1 MAPPRGEGQAIRPR
15 FSIGGRPLHPPLDP
29 PRSRYIGLMMADTL
43 PPIPKS
49 VAKDIE
55 HLNFDDAVL
64 QHQKLWE
71 AYGHDVTNFA
81 VNLVV
86 ALVILA
92 VTFWAAGW
100 GSALA
105 KRAIGR
111 VHGRS
116 GAADVTLQS
125 FMGSL
130 TRYLIIVVGLMA
142 VLEKLG
148 VKTTSVLAV
157 LSGLLLGVGLALQ
170 GALSNVAAGVM
181 LLLFRPY
188 RVGDLVE
195 VAGRIGTVKALDL
208 MVTELTTPDNLK
220 ITAPN
225 GKIFGEFIVNYSKP
239 AKRRVD
245 VTFHIAPHLDLE
257 TVLQAMKATLE
268 ADKRV
273 LHDPAPSFEATALNE
288 LYAEGVIRVWAKT
301 TDYVAIKTLIV
312 LSVQKLTIEAASE
325 R

>member
-1 MAPPRGEGQAIRPR
+1 
-15 FSIGGRPLHPPLDP
+15 
-29 PRSRYIGLMMADTL
+29 MADTL

-55 HLNFDDAVL
+55 HLNFDDAVV

-71 AYGHDVTNFA
+71 TYGHDITNFA
-81 VNLVV
+81 VSLLT
-86 ALVILA
+86 ALLILA

-100 GSALA
+100 GAQLT

-116 GAADVTLQS
+116 GDPDVTLQS

-130 TRYLIIVVGLMA
+130 TRYAILIVGMVA
-142 VLEKLG
+142 VLQQLG

-195 VAGRIGTVKALDL
+195 VGGRMGTVKALDL
-208 MVTELTTPDNLK
+208 MITELTTPDNLK

-225 GKIFGEFIVNYSKP
+225 GKIFGDFIVNYSKP

-245 VTFHIAPHLDLE
+245 VTFHIPAQQDLDA
-257 TVLQAMKATLE
+257 VLQAMKATLE

-273 LHDPAPSFEATALNE
+273 MRDPAPSFEATALNE
-288 LYAEGVIRVWAKT
+288 LYAEGAIRVWAKT

-312 LSVQKLTIEAASE
+312 LSIQKLAIAATA

>member
-1 MAPPRGEGQAIRPR
+1 
-15 FSIGGRPLHPPLDP
+15 
-29 PRSRYIGLMMADTL
+29 MADTL

-55 HLNFDDAVL
+55 HLNFDDAVV

-71 AYGHDVTNFA
+71 TYGHDISNFA
-81 VNLVV
+81 VNLLA
-86 ALVILA
+86 ALLILA

-100 GSALA
+100 GSKLA

-111 VHGRS
+111 VHGKS
-116 GAADVTLQS
+116 GDADVTLQS

-130 TRYLIIVVGLMA
+130 TRYLIIILGLVA
-142 VLEKLG
+142 VLQKLG

-195 VAGRIGTVKALDL
+195 VGGRMGKVKALEL
-208 MVTELTTPDNLK
+208 LVTELTTPDNLK

-225 GKIFGEFIVNYSKP
+225 GKIFGDFIVNYSKP
-239 AKRRVD
+239 SKRRVD
-245 VTFHIAPHLDLE
+245 VTFHIPPGQDLE
-257 TVLQAMKATLE
+257 AVLQAMKAAL
-268 ADKRV
+268 AVDKRV
-273 LHDPAPSFEATALNE
+273 LPDPAPSFEATALNE

-301 TDYVAIKTLIV
+301 TDYVALKTLIV
-312 LSVQKLTIEAASE
+312 LSVQKLAIGRPHDAP
-325 R
+325 

>member
-1 MAPPRGEGQAIRPR
+1 
-15 FSIGGRPLHPPLDP
+15 
-29 PRSRYIGLMMADTL
+29 MADTL

-49 VAKDIE
+49 VARDIA
-55 HLNFDDAVL
+55 HLNFDGAVT
-64 QHQKLWE
+64 QHEKLWE
-71 AYGHDVTNFA
+71 AYGHDLSSFA
-81 VNLVV
+81 VNL
-86 ALVILA
+86 LVSLAILA
-92 VTFWAAGW
+92 ITFWAAGW
-100 GSALA
+100 GSTLA

-111 VHGRS
+111 VHSKTG
-116 GAADVTLQS
+116 GADVTLQT

-130 TRYLIIVVGLMA
+130 TRYLIIIVGAVA
-142 VLEKLG
+142 VLQQLG

-195 VAGRIGTVKALDL
+195 VGGRMGTVKALDL
-208 MVTELTTPDNLK
+208 LVTELTTPDNLK

-245 VTFHIAPHLDLE
+245 VTFHIPPGQDLQAVLTAMKRKLE
-257 TVLQAMKATLE
+257 T
-268 ADKRV
+268 DKRV
-273 LHDPAPSFEATALNE
+273 LHDPPPSFEATALTE
-288 LYAEGVIRVWAKT
+288 LYAEGVIRVWAKSS
-301 TDYVAIKTLIV
+301 DYSNVKTLIV
-312 LSVQKLTIEAASE
+312 LEVQKLMLK
-325 R
+325 

>member
-1 MAPPRGEGQAIRPR
+1 
-15 FSIGGRPLHPPLDP
+15 
-29 PRSRYIGLMMADTL
+29 MADTL

-49 VAKDIE
+49 VARDIASGRI
-55 HLNFDDAVL
+55 DDAVT

-71 AYGHDVTNFA
+71 AYGHDLSAFA

-86 ALVILA
+86 AALILA
-92 VTFWAAGW
+92 ATFWAAGW
-100 GSALA
+100 GSKLA

-116 GAADVTLQS
+116 GEADVTLQS

-130 TRYLIIVVGLMA
+130 TRYAIIIVGLVA
-142 VLEKLG
+142 VLQQLG

-195 VAGRIGTVKALDL
+195 VAGRMGTVKALDL
-208 MVTELTTPDNLK
+208 MVTEMTTLDNLK
-220 ITAPN
+220 VTAPN

-239 AKRRVD
+239 SRRRVD
-245 VTFHIAPHLDLE
+245 VTFHIPPKQDLAA
-257 TVLQAMKATLE
+257 VLEAMKATLA

-273 LHDPAPSFEATALNE
+273 LKEPAPSFEATALNE
-288 LYAEGVIRVWAKT
+288 FYAEGVIRVWAKSA
-301 TDYVAIKTLIV
+301 DYRDVKTVIV
-312 LSVQKLTIEAASE
+312 LGVQTLVIRADAEGRKPAAP
-325 R
+325 